1 MNKLINMSQK
11 LDTLFKILQRITA
24 IGILTAILV
33 VLVLTVVNAVNPN
46 AVIGENFNMVDIGPI
61 TMELAQELAPDNR
74 AILTY
79 TWVMIAVGTVC
90 AAGIYYALGLVRK
103 IMQPMMEGKPFD
115 ATVGQ
120 NIRKISFVTL
130 FLGIVQNAG
139 TLIETV
145 GAVKTFQLIDLKADA
160 AVRSVTVNYSL
171 DLSFLIV
178 FFILLLIAH
187 IFNYGTELQQLSDET
202 L

>member
-1 MNKLINMSQK
+1 MNKLINMSKK

-24 IGILTAILV
+24 IGILVAILV
-33 VLVLTVVNAVNPN
+33 VLVLTVANAINPN
-46 AVIGENFNMVDIGPI
+46 AVIGENFNIVDIGPI
-61 TMELAQELAPDNR
+61 TMELAEELAPDNR

-79 TWVMIAVGTVC
+79 TWVMIAVGAVC

-103 IMQPMMEGKPFD
+103 ILQPMMEGKPFD

-120 NIRKISFVTL
+120 NIRKIGFVTL
-130 FLGIVQNAG
+130 FLGIMQNVG
-139 TLIETV
+139 TLIETI
-145 GAVKTFQLIDLKADA
+145 GAVKTFQLIDLNADA
-160 AVRSVTVNYSL
+160 AVRSVTVNYSF
-171 DLSFLIV
+171 DLTFLIV
-178 FFILLLIAH
+178 FFVLLLIAH